1 MLAKYDDVLSIDDV
15 CEILHI
21 GKNTAYKLLG
31 ANEIPNRKIRR
42 KYIIPKIGMINYLNK
57 ISLNS

>member
-31 ANEIPNRKIRR
+31 SNEIPNRKIRR